1 MQNAAIQLAA
11 PEPAPA
17 PAPAPDDPDYDIS
30 ALLADTN
37 LKEDATA
44 DATKGD
50 PLRAWRCGIC
60 LQGIQKNHMLVAA
73 HDTNVVPENHPDAGQ
88 HHFHVFHRE
97 CLAKWVAFGNNSCP
111 TCRQTLCTKPLP
123 EVWKP
128 GNSTLSAPIALT
140 FAPRALTFAPRAL
153 TFAPR
158 ALTLGA
164 PANPYKVQP
173 LL

>member
-111 TCRQTLCTKPLP
+111 TCRKTLCTKPLP
-123 EVWKP
+123 EVWDP
-128 GNSTLSAPIALT
+128 GNSTLSAPI
-140 FAPRALTFAPRAL
+140 AL